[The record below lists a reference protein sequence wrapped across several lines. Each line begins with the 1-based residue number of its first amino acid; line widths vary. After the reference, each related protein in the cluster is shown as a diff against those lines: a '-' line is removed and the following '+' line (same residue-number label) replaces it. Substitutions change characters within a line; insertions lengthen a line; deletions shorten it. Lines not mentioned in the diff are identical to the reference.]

1 MTSLEIDGSLVFEFE
16 DGWLAVKWD
25 DSEARVARAA
35 HGRKAVDVAAVR
47 RRALLVEVKDDR
59 AKSLESQYDRNKSVA
74 RGKFLEE
81 MALKMRHTIED
92 LLSEEESD
100 FAAAFV
106 PVWKAERR
114 RLVLWWER
122 GPVPPSGSGT
132 LDARWK
138 AHWAA
143 MTNQLKQ
150 QVADLTPRVLVG
162 GRPFLAAPDE
172 GIHVGDVPAGIARR
186 RGRTET

>member
-1 MTSLEIDGSLVFEFE
+1 MAKGDFL
-16 DGWLAVKWD
+16 D
-25 DSEARVARAA
+25 D
-35 HGRKAVDVAAVR
+35 
-47 RRALLVEVKDDR
+47 
-59 AKSLESQYDRNKSVA
+59 
-74 RGKFLEE
+74 

-92 LLSEEESD
+92 LLSGEQSG

-106 PVWKAERR
+106 PAWQAERR

-122 GPVPPSGSGT
+122 GTVPPSGSGT

-150 QVADLTPRVLVG
+150 RVADLTPRVIVG

-172 GIHVGDVPAGIARR
+172 GIRVGDVAAGVARR
-186 RGRTET
+186 RGRTDT